1 MLYSKECY
9 NCTWREFMNNLK
21 IQNIKARQIL
31 DSRSNPTIEVD
42 VTLEN
47 GVMGRACVPSGAS
60 TGAYEACELRD
71 GDKSKY
77 NGKSVYKAVD
87 NVNIIL
93 KQALCGMNAF
103 DQRALDEKMIELDG
117 TQNKSK
123 LGANAM
129 LGVSLANAVA
139 CAKAQGLS
147 LFRYLG
153 DGSTLPVPM
162 LNILNGGKH
171 ADNNLNC
178 QEFMVMPVGA
188 KTFSQAL
195 EMSAVIYQN
204 LKKVLKEKGYATGVG
219 DEGGFAPNLA
229 NDEEAL
235 VLICEAIEKSGYK
248 KGDEV
253 AIALDVA
260 STEMYDEAEKIG
272 ERGKY
277 YFWKTKQLFTCD
289 ELIEYYKGLIAKYPI
304 ISIEDGL
311 SEEDWQG
318 WQKLTKQLGDKIQL
332 VGDDLFVTNTKRLQ
346 KGIEMKVANS
356 ILVKVNQI
364 GTLTEAIDAINLAK
378 QNHMT
383 AVVSHRSGETEDTF
397 IADLVVAL
405 NCGQIKTGAPCRSER
420 VAKYNQL
427 LRIEEELGSQAVYKG
442 KNALKA

>member
-1 MLYSKECY
+1 
-9 NCTWREFMNNLK
+9 MNNLK

-87 NVNIIL
+87 NVNTIL

-117 TQNKSK
+117 TQNKSR

-147 LFRYLG
+147 LFKFLG

-272 ERGKY
+272 EKGKY

-442 KNALKA
+442 KDALKA

>member
-1 MLYSKECY
+1 
-9 NCTWREFMNNLK
+9 MNNLK

-77 NGKSVYKAVD
+77 NGKSVYKAVE
-87 NVNIIL
+87 NVNTIL

-129 LGVSLANAVA
+129 LGISLANAVA

-147 LFRYLG
+147 LFKFLG
-153 DGSTLPVPM
+153 DGNTLPVPM

-178 QEFMVMPVGA
+178 QEFMIMPVGA

-248 KGDEV
+248 KGEDV

-272 ERGKY
+272 EKGKY

-304 ISIEDGL
+304 VSIEDGL

-427 LRIEEELGSQAVYKG
+427 LRIEEELGANAIYKG
-442 KNALKA
+442 RDALKA

>member
-1 MLYSKECY
+1 
-9 NCTWREFMNNLK
+9 MNNLK

-442 KNALKA
+442 KDALKA

>member
-1 MLYSKECY
+1 
-9 NCTWREFMNNLK
+9 MNNLK

-77 NGKSVYKAVD
+77 NGKSVYKAVE
-87 NVNIIL
+87 NVNTIL

-129 LGVSLANAVA
+129 LGISLANAVA

-147 LFRYLG
+147 LFKFLG
-153 DGSTLPVPM
+153 NGNTLPVPM

-178 QEFMVMPVGA
+178 QEFMIMPVGA

-248 KGDEV
+248 KGEDV

-272 ERGKY
+272 EKGKY

-304 ISIEDGL
+304 VSIEDGL

-427 LRIEEELGSQAVYKG
+427 LRIEDELGSQAVYKG
-442 KNALKA
+442 KDALKA